1 MTGRDTV
8 SLEIHRFIEDNL
20 DKPVEIEIA
29 HGHAVVYTHC
39 APYKDNA
46 NEDAVCLMER
56 SDGDGILAL
65 ADGVG
70 GERAGSMASKIML
83 ETLADNFKANPNQGL
98 QGILLNAVDLA
109 NQSILNQGIG
119 AATTIAA
126 VGIHE
131 AVIRPYHVGDSDI
144 LLVGQ
149 RGRIKFQSIPHSPTG
164 YAVEAGMLHED
175 DATGHED
182 RHYVSN
188 VVGSSDMHIDIGP
201 ILQMSN
207 RDRLLIMSDGV
218 SDNLLI
224 QEIIELVRAG
234 PLKRAAKALLEA
246 CRQRMEEE
254 QSDPPGKPDDL
265 SFILYQRA

>member
-1 MTGRDTV
+1 MP
-8 SLEIHRFIEDNL
+8 LEIHSYIEDNL
-20 DKPVEIEIA
+20 EKPVELEVA
-29 HGHAVVYTHC
+29 HGQAMIYTHC
-39 APYKDNA
+39 APYKDFA
-46 NEDAVCLMER
+46 NEDAVSAMER
-56 SDGDGILAL
+56 DNGDGILAL

-83 ETLADNFKANPNQGL
+83 ETLADNFKASPSQEL
-98 QGILLNAVDLA
+98 QGIVLNSVDLA

-119 AATTIAA
+119 SATTIAA

-131 AVIRPYHVGDSDI
+131 GVIRPYHVGDSDI

-149 RGRIKFQSIPHSPTG
+149 RGKIKFQSIPHSPTG
-164 YAVEAGMLHED
+164 YAIEAGMLHED

-188 VVGSSDMHIDIGP
+188 VVGSVEMRIDIGP
-201 ILQMSN
+201 ILTMSK

-218 SDNLLI
+218 SDNLLS
-224 QEIIELVRAG
+224 QEIIELVRSG
-234 PLKRAAKALLEA
+234 PLKKAAQALLEA
-246 CRQRMEEE
+246 CRRRMEDE
-254 QSDPPGKPDDL
+254 SSNPPGKPDDL